1 METETPL
8 LAEAIAITEK
18 KVAMALDDIIKQS
31 KRNSSRNKGKRS
43 RRQKN
48 KNQNFNGAA
57 NNNTSKVRHYVNS
70 LSAVKQGAVA
80 KRRSNF
86 QGNQYPVTANIAH
99 KAATAP
105 PLSVRGRAFNAGRMT
120 SANQSRLLA
129 PPAQN
134 ISVHARFTTKRHEVD
149 QKVENG
155 GGGKRKK
162 TLDSRFASIKQQRK
176 SNNNNNYGVGVHFPR
191 LPPWARATRFTY

>member
-8 LAEAIAITEK
+8 MAEAIAITEK
-18 KVAMALDDIIKQS
+18 KVAMALDDIIKLS
-31 KRNSSRNKGKRS
+31 KRNSNRNKGKRA

-48 KNQNFNGAA
+48 KNQNFNGTA
-57 NNNTSKVRHYVNS
+57 NNNTSKVQHYVKS

-80 KRRSNF
+80 KRRSNLQRSQF
-86 QGNQYPVTANIAH
+86 PVTTNIARN
-99 KAATAP
+99 AATAP

-120 SANQSRLLA
+120 SANQSRLIA
-129 PPAQN
+129 PPVEN

-162 TLDSRFASIKQQRK
+162 TLDSRFASIKKQRK
-176 SNNNNNYGVGVHFPR
+176 SSNNNNYGVGVQFPR